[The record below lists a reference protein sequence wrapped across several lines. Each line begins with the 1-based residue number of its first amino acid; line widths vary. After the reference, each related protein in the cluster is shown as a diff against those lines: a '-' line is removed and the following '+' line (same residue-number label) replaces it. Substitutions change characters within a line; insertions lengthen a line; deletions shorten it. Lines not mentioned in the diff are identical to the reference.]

1 MISVNDAKVI
11 IENYINILG
20 VEEVSLN
27 NAENRVLAKDIIA
40 KIPSP
45 LFDNSAMD
53 GFALRSSDVK
63 GATRLNPIELKLVSV
78 SSAGSPTNITLKKGE
93 CIQCMTGAK
102 IPEGADSVVMV
113 ENTSGFNNDS
123 LVKIFSEVSINNHI
137 RKQGEEIKK
146 DSSLLSKGTRITPS
160 EIGILATFGYGT
172 VLVFKKPKI
181 GIFGTGDELVE
192 PGNDLKSGQIYNSN
206 LYVFSDLVKKSGSEL
221 ILKKVIK
228 DNKSSLKHF
237 LDKALK
243 ECDIIISSGG
253 VSMGK
258 YDYVRQVFIELGVK
272 ERFWKVAQK
281 PGKPLFFGN
290 RSSTLIFGLP
300 GNPVS
305 SYIGFMIWV
314 WPVIDMMMGNSEDL
328 SVTAILKEKFP
339 LENQKHR
346 FLFGKAWS
354 ENGILVCKPSNRLG
368 SHMLSSSK
376 DANCIIGVEK
386 GENYLGSG
394 ERVQINLLPW
404 KVIK

>member
-1 MISVNDAKVI
+1 MISVEDAKVI
-11 IENYINILG
+11 IENYVNILG

-27 NAENRVLAKDIIA
+27 NAENRVLAKDITA
-40 KIPSP
+40 KMPSP

-63 GATRLNPIELKLVSV
+63 GATQLNPIELKLVSM

-102 IPEGADSVVMV
+102 IPKGADSVVMV
-113 ENTSGFNNDS
+113 ENTSGFNNNS
-123 LVKIFSEVSINNHI
+123 VVKIFSETSINNHI
-137 RKQGEEIKK
+137 RKEGEEIRKG
-146 DSSLLSKGTRITPS
+146 SSLLSKGIRITPS
-160 EIGILATFGYGT
+160 EIGILATFGYGNIS
-172 VLVFKKPKI
+172 VYKKPKI
-181 GIFGTGDELVE
+181 AIFGTGNELVE
-192 PGNDLKSGQIYNSN
+192 PGSNLKPGQIFNSN
-206 LYVFSDLVKKSGSEL
+206 LYVFSDLVRKSGSEL
-221 ILKKVIK
+221 VLKKVIK
-228 DNKSSLKHF
+228 DNKNSLKYF

-346 FLFGKAWS
+346 FLFGKVWS
-354 ENGILVCKPSNRLG
+354 ENGTLFCKPSTKLG

-376 DANCIIGVEK
+376 DANCIIGVGK
-386 GENYLGSG
+386 GENYLRSG
-394 ERVQINLLPW
+394 ESVQINLLPW